1 MSFQAL
7 LVCNDE
13 DAIEVLT
20 SVLSGFGIVA
30 IGCAQPQAISKL
42 SDERFDA
49 VIVDFD
55 DPDNAAA
62 VLQSATQV
70 YSRNRA
76 ITVAL
81 LADKT
86 KVRSVMDGGANFVLY
101 KPVSAQQAEAGLRA
115 AIALIKR
122 ERRRSFRVP
131 VQAPVHLKV
140 ESGPDMEGILLDLSE
155 EGMDVLSA
163 QPLSP
168 STVIQTHFLL
178 PDGKTEVDVR
188 GEIAWANPNGQS
200 GVRFLELAN
209 DLRSSLKNWVAAN
222 APELPPLD
230 PEPVSQCKLTDLS
243 LGGCYVETDSPFPE
257 RAGVILC
264 LKAEDME
271 VQVEGVVRVMHPGF
285 GMGIEFPSRTEEDH
299 ERVTHFI
306 DFLTSRPGTMPELL
320 ITPRALSANEAD
332 LEIPRAEEL
341 DDPLLELLRS
351 HEWLS
356 QDDFLLELRKQRG
369 SEEVAPA

>member
-1 MSFQAL
+1 MVSS
-7 LVCNDE
+7 DE
-13 DAIEVLT
+13 EAIEVLT
-20 SVLSGFGIVA
+20 SVLSGFGIHA
-30 IGCAQPQAISKL
+30 TSCAHPQAISRL
-42 SDERFDA
+42 GDERFDA

-55 DPDNAAA
+55 DPENAAA
-62 VLQSATQV
+62 VLQSTAEV

-81 LADKT
+81 LEDRT
-86 KVRSVMDGGANFVLY
+86 KVRSVVEGGANFVLY
-101 KPVSAQQAEAGLRA
+101 KPISAQQAEAGLRA
-115 AIALIKR
+115 ATALIKR

-131 VQAPVHLKV
+131 VQVPVQLKV
-140 ESGPDMEGILLDLSE
+140 ESGPEMEAILLDLSE

-168 STVIQTHFLL
+168 STIIHTHFLL

-200 GVRFLELAN
+200 GVRFIDLAN
-209 DLRSSLKNWVAAN
+209 DLRSALKNWVAAN
-222 APELPPLD
+222 APELPPLE

-243 LGGCYVETDSPFPE
+243 LGGCYVETESPFPE
-257 RAGVILC
+257 RAGVVLC

-285 GMGIEFPSRTEEDH
+285 GMGIEFPSRTEDDH
-299 ERVTHFI
+299 EHVTRFI

-332 LEIPRAEEL
+332 LGIPSGQAL

-351 HEWLS
+351 HESLS